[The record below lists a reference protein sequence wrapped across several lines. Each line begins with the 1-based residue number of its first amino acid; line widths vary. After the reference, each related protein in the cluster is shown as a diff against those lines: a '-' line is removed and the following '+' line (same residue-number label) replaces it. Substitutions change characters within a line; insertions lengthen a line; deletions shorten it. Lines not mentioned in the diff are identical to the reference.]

1 VRGRK
6 PKATILKLISG
17 NPGHRPL
24 NHFEPVP
31 EGDLVSPPDWFTPR
45 QRILWDQVIR
55 DAPEG
60 LLRKLDS
67 TMLETFIVAKSLHEE
82 ASQRIAQVGTLIKET
97 GTGRPIRNPY
107 LMVLNQQAQVMCK
120 CIAEMGFS
128 PSSRSRV
135 HVKGKKKQSAFSK
148 LRELKL
154 N

>member
-1 VRGRK
+1 LRGRK
-6 PKATILKLISG
+6 PKATILKLITG
-17 NPGHRPL
+17 NPGGRPL
-24 NHFEPVP
+24 NMDEPKP

-45 QRILWDQVIR
+45 QRILWDQIIR

-82 ASQRIAQVGTLIKET
+82 ASQKIAQVGTLIKET
-97 GTGRPIRNPY
+97 RTGRPIRNPF

-128 PSSRSRV
+128 PSSRTRV
-135 HVKGKKKQSAFSK
+135 VVKRKSSKSAFSK

>member
-1 VRGRK
+1 LRGRK

-17 NPGHRPL
+17 NPGNRAL
-24 NHFEPVP
+24 NLDEPVP

-60 LLRKLDS
+60 LLRRLDS
-67 TMLETFIVAKSLHEE
+67 SMLELFVVAKSLHEE
-82 ASQRIAQVGTLIKET
+82 ASMKIAQVGTLIKDSM
-97 GTGRPIRNPY
+97 TGRPIRNPY
-107 LMVLNQQAQVMCK
+107 LVVLHQQSQVMCK
-120 CIAEMGFS
+120 CVSEMGFS

-154 N
+154 D